1 MKPVLKSWLHYKS
14 MIGAV
19 DIGGTKIAIGLV
31 ERTGRLIDSVSLP
44 TRPEQPYTSALN
56 DVKAALQKLLSM
68 HSGALE
74 GIGIGTTGRLT
85 AEKVMEPNQFLPDW
99 SNRSPAAD
107 LAGAFQVHSAIEND
121 ADAAVLAEHLWGACA
136 GSARMVYITISTGI
150 GGGII
155 LNGKLYRGVD
165 GCHPEIGHH
174 VIDPSGP
181 ACFCGANGCW
191 ERMAS
196 GTALADWAR
205 AHGGEPQWDA
215 RMICDLA
222 EQGNPLAKAA
232 VAHAAKY
239 LGMGL
244 ANIITLFAPDSVVL
258 GGGLMQ
264 RWNLFRGDV
273 ETAIARQ
280 CGLVPWNKVK
290 IGVSTLQ
297 HAGLAGAAA
306 TWVHQFGEQHDF

>member
-1 MKPVLKSWLHYKS
+1 MKNWLHYKT

-31 ERTGRLIDSVSLP
+31 QRTGQLIDAVSLP
-44 TRPEQPYTSALN
+44 TRPDQPYASALD

-85 AEKVMEPNQFLPDW
+85 AEKGIEPNQFLPNW
-99 SNRSPAAD
+99 SGRFPAAD
-107 LAGAFQVHSAIEND
+107 LSAAFHVHSAIEND
-121 ADAAVLAEHLWGACA
+121 ADAAVLAEYQWGACA

-150 GGGII
+150 GGGFI
-155 LNGKLYRGVD
+155 LDGNLYRGVD

-174 VIDPSGP
+174 VIDSSGP
-181 ACFCGANGCW
+181 LCFCGAKGCW

-205 AHGGEPQWDA
+205 EQGGEPHWDA

-222 EQGNPLAKAA
+222 EQGDDLAKSA
-232 VAHAAKY
+232 VSREAHY
-239 LGMGL
+239 LGLGL
-244 ANIITLFAPDSVVL
+244 ANMITLFAPECIVL

-273 ETAIARQ
+273 EATIAGQ
-280 CGLVPWNKVK
+280 CGLVPWKKVK
-290 IGVSTLQ
+290 LSVSMLQ
-297 HAGLAGAAA
+297 HTGLAGAAA